1 MIYFSD
7 LMPLLEFMKMRSYVG
22 LIISDIVFFFT
33 RFILMGSNS
42 VEDLLEASTEVH
54 FSGLH
59 LNGLGPT
66 LTDSEAEQPT
76 TSCAIYVHK
85 EPFVIG
91 W

>member
-1 MIYFSD
+1 
-7 LMPLLEFMKMRSYVG
+7 
-22 LIISDIVFFFT
+22 
-33 RFILMGSNS
+33 MGSNS